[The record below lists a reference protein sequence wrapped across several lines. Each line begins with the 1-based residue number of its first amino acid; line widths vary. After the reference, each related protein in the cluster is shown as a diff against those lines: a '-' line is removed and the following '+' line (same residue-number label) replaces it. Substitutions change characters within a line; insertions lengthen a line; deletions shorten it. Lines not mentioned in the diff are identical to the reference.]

1 VVSKIL
7 VIEDEL
13 NVRENIVELLESED
27 FEVFSA
33 KDGFEGIFLAQEHSP
48 ELILCDVTMP
58 ELDGYGV
65 LNNLRKDPNIAITPF
80 IFLTAKAA
88 SEEIRQGMNL
98 GADDYLTKP
107 FSRQELLT
115 TIKARLSKQK
125 IHDQNTDALLK
136 DIGESLSYS
145 ISEKIFN
152 PLDEILGASEVFRQ
166 DANII
171 EPNDIE
177 KLGAHIQSNT
187 KFLKRAI
194 LNIFMYL
201 NMELMFHNSDSLETI
216 KNIYTT
222 RPGDFVYMIA
232 MQLARKYD
240 CSKKLVVSIDN
251 SRLKIST
258 SDWNK
263 IVEESLE
270 FVFSLFKEGSLID
283 VSAKIVD
290 DIFQYSIRLES
301 DELPYDLLHKT
312 AQNIPRTQA
321 FYESLDPGLGLLII
335 HFIVK
340 LYDGEFIVSNE
351 KTSWRDAI
359 TLLISFPVCNFQED
373 FTLSSGAQ

>member
-1 VVSKIL
+1 MVSKIL

-13 NVRENIVELLESED
+13 HVRENIVELLKSEN

-33 KDGFEGIFLAQEHSP
+33 KDGFEGIFLAQAHFP

-65 LNNLRKDPNIAITPF
+65 LSNLRKDPDIAITPF

-115 TIKARLSKQK
+115 AIKARLSKQK
-125 IHDQNTDALLK
+125 IHDQNTDTLLK

-152 PLDEILGASEVFRQ
+152 PLDEILAASEVFRQ
-166 DANII
+166 DANEIM
-171 EPNDIE
+171 PSDI
-177 KLGAHIQSNT
+177 KSLGDHIQSNT

-194 LNIFMYL
+194 LNIFMFL
-201 NMELMFHNSDSLETI
+201 NMELMFHNSEALETI

-222 RPGDFVYMIA
+222 RPGDFVYMIT
-232 MQLARKYD
+232 MQLARKHD
-240 CSKKLVVSIDN
+240 CAKNLAISIDN
-251 SRLKIST
+251 SRLRIST

-263 IVEESLE
+263 IVEESLD
-270 FVFSLFKEGSLID
+270 FIFSLFQKGSLID
-283 VSAKIVD
+283 INTKVID
-290 DIFQYSIRLES
+290 NQFQYSVRLGA

-312 AQNIPRTQA
+312 SQKMPRDQA
-321 FYESLDPGLGLLII
+321 FYENLDPGLGLLII

-340 LYDGEFIVSNE
+340 LYGGDFIVKNE
-351 KTSWRDAI
+351 KTSWGDAI
-359 TLLISFPVCNFQED
+359 VLQISFPICPFEKDVVLLTNDQ
-373 FTLSSGAQ
+373 

>member
-1 VVSKIL
+1 MVSKIL

-283 VSAKIVD
+283 VSTKIVD

>member
-240 CSKKLVVSIDN
+240 CSKNLVVSIDN

>member
-240 CSKKLVVSIDN
+240 CSKNLVVSIDN

-270 FVFSLFKEGSLID
+270 FVFALFKEGSLID
-283 VSAKIVD
+283 VSTKIVD

>member
-7 VIEDEL
+7 VIEDEM

-33 KDGFEGIFLAQEHSP
+33 KDGFEGIFLAQAHSP

-65 LNNLRKDPNIAITPF
+65 LSNLRKDPDIAITPF

-125 IHDQNTDALLK
+125 IHAQSTDNLLK
-136 DIGESLSYS
+136 DIGDSLSYS

-152 PLDEILGASEVFRQ
+152 PLDEILGASEVFIQ
-166 DANII
+166 DAKVIK
-171 EPNDIE
+171 PSDIQN
-177 KLGAHIQSNT
+177 LGEHVQSNT

-194 LNIFMYL
+194 LNIFMFL
-201 NMELMFHNSDSLETI
+201 NMELMFHNSDALENI

-232 MQLARKYD
+232 MQLARKHE
-240 CSKKLVVSIDN
+240 CSKNLAINIDN
-251 SRLKIST
+251 ARLKIST

-263 IVEESLE
+263 IVEESLD
-270 FVFSLFKEGSLID
+270 FIFSLFKQGSLID
-283 VSAKIVD
+283 VNTKVVD
-290 DIFQYSIRLES
+290 NIFQYSIRLET
-301 DELPYDLLHKT
+301 DELPYDLLHK
-312 AQNIPRTQA
+312 ISHKMPRDQA
-321 FYESLDPGLGLLII
+321 FYESLDSGLGLLIT
-335 HFIVK
+335 HFIIK
-340 LYDGEFIVSNE
+340 LYSGDFIIKHE
-351 KTSWRDAI
+351 KTSWGDAI
-359 TLLISFPVCNFQED
+359 TLLISLPIYPAEED
-373 FTLSSGAQ
+373 MLLSINAK

>member
-7 VIEDEL
+7 VIEDEM

-33 KDGFEGIFLAQEHSP
+33 KDGFEGIFLAQAHSP

-65 LNNLRKDPNIAITPF
+65 LSNLRKDPDIAITPF

-125 IHDQNTDALLK
+125 IHAQSTDNLLK
-136 DIGESLSYS
+136 DIGDSLSYS

-152 PLDEILGASEVFRQ
+152 PLDEILGASEVFIQ
-166 DANII
+166 DAKVIK
-171 EPNDIE
+171 PSDIQN
-177 KLGAHIQSNT
+177 LGEHVQSNT

-194 LNIFMYL
+194 LNIFMFL
-201 NMELMFHNSDSLETI
+201 NMELMFHNSDALENI

-232 MQLARKYD
+232 MQLARKHE
-240 CSKKLVVSIDN
+240 CSKNLAINIDN
-251 SRLKIST
+251 ARLKIST

-263 IVEESLE
+263 IVEESLD
-270 FVFSLFKEGSLID
+270 FIFSLFKQGSLID
-283 VSAKIVD
+283 VNTKIVD
-290 DIFQYSIRLES
+290 NIFQYSIRLET
-301 DELPYDLLHKT
+301 DELPYDLLHK
-312 AQNIPRTQA
+312 ISHKMPRDQA
-321 FYESLDPGLGLLII
+321 FYESLDSGLGLLIT
-335 HFIVK
+335 HFIIK
-340 LYDGEFIVSNE
+340 LYSGDFIIKHE
-351 KTSWRDAI
+351 KTSWGDAI
-359 TLLISFPVCNFQED
+359 TLLISLPIYPAEED
-373 FTLSSGAQ
+373 MLLSINAK

>member
-13 NVRENIVELLESED
+13 NVRKNIVELLESED

-33 KDGFEGIFLAQEHSP
+33 KDGFEGIFLAQAHSP
-48 ELILCDVTMP
+48 ELILCDVNMP

-65 LNNLRKDPNIAITPF
+65 LSNLRKDPDIAITPF

-88 SEEIRQGMNL
+88 SEEIREGMNL

-107 FSRQELLT
+107 FSRQELLN

-125 IHDQNTDALLK
+125 IHAQSTDTLLK

-152 PLDEILGASEVFRQ
+152 PLDEILAASEVFIQ
-166 DANII
+166 DAKVIN
-171 EPNDIE
+171 PNDIE
-177 KLGAHIQSNT
+177 SLGEHIQSNT

-194 LNIFMYL
+194 LNIFMFL
-201 NMELMFHNSDSLETI
+201 NMELMFHSSDALETI

-232 MQLARKYD
+232 MQLARKHD
-240 CSKKLVVSIDN
+240 CSKNLVVNIDN
-251 SRLKIST
+251 ARLKIST

-263 IVEESLE
+263 IVEESLG
-270 FVFSLFKEGSLID
+270 FIFSLFQKGSLVD
-283 VSAKIVD
+283 VNTKIVD
-290 DIFQYSIRLES
+290 DNFQYFVRLEI
-301 DELPYDLLHKT
+301 DELPYDLLHK
-312 AQNIPRTQA
+312 ISRKMLRDQA
-321 FYESLDPGLGLLII
+321 YFEDLDSGLGLLIT

-340 LYDGEFIVSNE
+340 LYGGEFIVKNE
-351 KTSWRDAI
+351 KTSWGDAI
-359 TLLISFPVCNFQED
+359 TLLISLPIYPAEED
-373 FTLSSGAQ
+373 MSLLIDAK

>member
-65 LNNLRKDPNIAITPF
+65 LNNLRKNPNIAITPF

-240 CSKKLVVSIDN
+240 CSKNLVVSIDN

-283 VSAKIVD
+283 VSTKIVD